1 MQMLDFNAL
10 QTPTLPIKL
19 RDEDQTV
26 VEVTFPEVDLIDRL
40 MAMVPELERVTE
52 TKDGATIRAVYGL
65 MAELMN
71 NNEDGLK
78 FTAEELRDR
87 YNVNLLHVFQFVA
100 AYMEF
105 IGEAQNAK
113 N

>member
-19 RDEDQTV
+19 CDEAQTV
-26 VEVTFPEVDLIDRL
+26 VEVTFPDVDLIDRL

-65 MAELMN
+65 VAELMN
-71 NNEDGLK
+71 HNTDGLK
-78 FTAEELRDR
+78 FTPEELRDR
-87 YNVNLLHVFQFVA
+87 FKMKLLHVFRFVA
-100 AYMEF
+100 AYMDF
-105 IGEAQNAK
+105 ISEAQNSK